1 MKALRI
7 LLTFFCLVF
16 VSRLAYSDSRF
27 CVFGKAN
34 FFSSSGSIADYMVGV
49 NEFPLVSS
57 YQNYG
62 LGLGLT
68 FGKTLFAGIE
78 GHYNLSGKVTLTDPV
93 DPDTVEV
100 NTYKYASGIFTLGVN
115 FVRRQSIRLY
125 INGGAGVRYT
135 LNSETM
141 SYISEQGFDVEID
154 PPEKKFLL
162 EAFGGLGI
170 EVYFSKS
177 TGVLLSGRYCYVDA
191 EDPQF
196 SFVVLAGI
204 VHRF

>member
-7 LLTFFCLVF
+7 LLTLVCLVS
-16 VSRLAYSDSRF
+16 VSTLAYSDSRF
-27 CVFGKAN
+27 YIFGKAS
-34 FFSSSGSIADYMVGV
+34 FFSSSGSVDDYEVGV

-62 LGLGLT
+62 VGFGLT

-78 GHYNLSGKVTLTDPV
+78 GHYNFSGKVTLTDPV

-100 NTYKYASGIFTLGVN
+100 NTYKYASGIFMLGVN
-115 FVRRQSIRLY
+115 FVRSQSIRLY
-125 INGGAGVRYT
+125 INGGAGARYT
-135 LNSETM
+135 LDSETK
-141 SYISEQGFDVEID
+141 SYLSDQGFIVEID

-170 EVYFSKS
+170 EVYFSRS
-177 TGVLLSGRYCYVDA
+177 SGLLLNGRYSYVDA

>member
-1 MKALRI
+1 MKSLRI
-7 LLTFFCLVF
+7 LLIFVCLVF
-16 VSRLAYSDSRF
+16 VSTLAHGDSRF
-27 CVFGKAN
+27 YVFGKAS
-34 FFSSSGSIADYMVGV
+34 FFSSSGSIDDYEVGV

-62 LGLGLT
+62 VGFGLT

-78 GHYNLSGKVTLTDPV
+78 GHYNFSGKVTLTDPV

-115 FVRRQSIRLY
+115 FVRSQSIRLY
-125 INGGAGVRYT
+125 INGGGGFRYT
-135 LNSETM
+135 LESEPM
-141 SYISEQGFDVEID
+141 SYISEQGIDVRVD

-177 TGVLLSGRYCYVDA
+177 TGVLLNGRYSFVNA
-191 EDPQF
+191 EDPQY
-196 SFVVLAGI
+196 SFVVLAGVI
-204 VHRF
+204 HRF

>member
-1 MKALRI
+1 MKASRI
-7 LLTFFCLVF
+7 VLTLFCLVS
-16 VSRLAYSDSRF
+16 VTALAYSDSRF

-34 FFSSSGSIADYMVGV
+34 FLSSSGSIDDYMVGV

-57 YQNYG
+57 YKNYG

-93 DPDTVEV
+93 DPDTVEI
-100 NTYKYASGIFTLGVN
+100 NTYKYVSGIFTLGVS
-115 FVRRQSIRLY
+115 FVRSQSVRLY
-125 INGGAGVRYT
+125 INGGAGGRYT
-135 LNSETM
+135 LDSETM

-154 PPEKKFLL
+154 PPEKKFLF

-170 EVYFSKS
+170 EVYFSRS
-177 TGVLLSGRYCYVDA
+177 SGLMLNGRYSYVKA

-196 SFVVLAGI
+196 SFVILGGI

>member
-1 MKALRI
+1 
-7 LLTFFCLVF
+7 
-16 VSRLAYSDSRF
+16 
-27 CVFGKAN
+27 
-34 FFSSSGSIADYMVGV
+34 MVGV

-62 LGLGLT
+62 FGLGLT

-100 NTYKYASGIFTLGVN
+100 NTYKYLSGIFTLGVN
-115 FVRRQSIRLY
+115 FVKSQSIRLY
-125 INGGAGVRYT
+125 INGGAGARYT
-135 LNSETM
+135 LASETV

-177 TGVLLSGRYCYVDA
+177 SGLLLNGRYSYVKA
-191 EDPQF
+191 EDSQF
-196 SFVVLAGI
+196 SFVILAGL

>member
-7 LLTFFCLVF
+7 LLTLVCLVF
-16 VSRLAYSDSRF
+16 VSTLAYSDSRF
-27 CVFGKAN
+27 CIFGKAN
-34 FFSSSGSIADYMVGV
+34 FFSSSGSVDDYVVGV

-62 LGLGLT
+62 LGFSLT

-115 FVRRQSIRLY
+115 FVRSQSIRLY
-125 INGGAGVRYT
+125 INGGGGVRYT
-135 LNSETM
+135 LASETM
-141 SYISEQGFDVEID
+141 SYISDQGYIVEID

-170 EVYFSKS
+170 EVYFSRS
-177 TGVLLSGRYCYVDA
+177 TGVLLSGRYSYVDA
-191 EDPQF
+191 EDSQF

>member
-7 LLTFFCLVF
+7 LLTLICLVI
-16 VSRLAYSDSRF
+16 VSTLAYSDSRF

-34 FFSSSGSIADYMVGV
+34 FFRSSGTLADYMVGV

-57 YQNYG
+57 YQNFG

-78 GHYNLSGKVTLTDPV
+78 GHYNFSGKVTLTDPV

-115 FVRRQSIRLY
+115 FVRSQSVRLY
-125 INGGAGVRYT
+125 INGGTGVRYS
-135 LNSETM
+135 LDSETR

-154 PPEKKFLL
+154 PPEKKLLL
-162 EAFGGLGI
+162 EAFGGLGLEI
-170 EVYFSKS
+170 YFSRS
-177 TGVLLSGRYCYVDA
+177 SGVLLSGRYSYVKA

-196 SFVVLAGI
+196 SFIILAGV